1 MTLEKLAKIAHVS
14 ISTVSKAFSASPEVS
29 AETRRYIFDIA
40 KEHGC
45 FEKYYKEKYDKKVI
59 AVICPEIRSAYYAD
73 FVTHLERVI
82 DAHNHTMLLSVTNF
96 DLQKEMDIAYYY
108 RCFAK
113 ADGIVVIGGTA
124 LRPSENIPTVG
135 IFSENKTDP
144 NMDVILTR
152 GNGIW
157 DAVRCLKANG
167 HTNIAFFGEKFT
179 SFKEQLFRRAMS
191 SCSLPVREENIVI
204 SDRRFEQAGVEC
216 AAAWL
221 ALPLSR
227 RPTAVLAA
235 YDYMAIGVMDFLAD
249 HGLSV
254 PRDLSLIGMDNIG
267 AADYKGIRLSSVKTD
282 FEGISHAAVAMLEEK
297 MNNPAIKV
305 FNELRFDS
313 VLIERDSVAC
323 IKERKQP

>member
-29 AETRRYIFDIA
+29 TETRRYIFDIA

-45 FEKYYKEKYDKKVI
+45 FEKYYKEKYNKKVI
-59 AVICPEIRSAYYAD
+59 AVVCPEIRSAYYAD
-73 FVTHLERVI
+73 FVTRIERLI
-82 DAHNHTMLLSVTNF
+82 DAHNHTMLLSITGF
-96 DLQKEMDIAYYY
+96 DPQKEMDIVHYY

-113 ADGIVVIGGTA
+113 ADGIVTIGSA
-124 LRPSENIPTVG
+124 DLPPSETIPTVG
-135 IFSENKTDP
+135 IFGESKQACH
-144 NMDVILTR
+144 MDVILMR
-152 GNGIW
+152 SNGIW
-157 DAVRCLKANG
+157 DAVRCLKENG
-167 HTNIAFFGEKFT
+167 HTNIAFFGEKYT

-191 SCSLPVREENIVI
+191 SCSLPVREENIVV

-221 ALPLSR
+221 ALPPSR

-235 YDYMAIGVMDFLAD
+235 YDYMAIGVMNFLAD

-282 FEGISHAAVAMLEEK
+282 FEGISHAALAMLEEK
-297 MNNPAIKV
+297 MNNPGLNTFRTV
-305 FNELRFDS
+305 RFDS
-313 VLIERDSVAC
+313 VLVERDSVAC
-323 IKERKQP
+323 IKERKI